1 MHIAK
6 INNISPMA
14 CVVKKKSLII
24 TAIITDCKH
33 PPPFNGN
40 KNSLVLCKPPY
51 LIQLV
56 RMT

>member
-14 CVVKKKSLII
+14 CVVKKKYFT

-33 PPPFNGN
+33 PSPFNGN
-40 KNSLVLCKPPY
+40 ENS
-51 LIQLV
+51 
-56 RMT
+56 